1 MSNQTSD
8 ANNNTELSITCN
20 MCTTNCQMT
29 AKYVDGKPYVSG
41 SRCPRGDKFGA
52 QKLIKASEG

>member
-1 MSNQTSD
+1 MSNE
-8 ANNNTELSITCN
+8 NTNQELEIQITCS

-29 AKYVDGKPYVSG
+29 AKFVDGKPYVSG

-52 QKLIKASEG
+52 QKLIKAAQE